1 MLPLMSDA
9 PTTAERIRSACVRA
23 GGALLA
29 IERGSE
35 NGIAIGEAREEP
47 VATPVHHL
55 LHDGSFAVAL
65 PVDRDGEA
73 GCGVAGAQALLELT
87 DYAPLPLREPV
98 RSLVWVRGRLR
109 RVPPGAVAKL
119 LDLIAAEDPNP
130 ALLQIDTPKSTASDG
145 EDRYVLM
152 RLEVASVVVTD
163 ATGAE
168 PVSVE
173 DLLTASPDPFCE
185 IESSL
190 LWHLDTV
197 HNDVVA
203 RLVSRL
209 PAPLRRGQV
218 RPLGLDR
225 YGVRFRV
232 EGSDG
237 DHDVRL
243 PFHKPVDDMTGLNQ
257 AIRVLMGCPFINGL
271 RARR

>member
-1 MLPLMSDA
+1 MAPLSSPT
-9 PTTAERIRSACVRA
+9 PTTAERIRSACARA

-29 IERGSE
+29 LEGT
-35 NGIAIGEAREEP
+35 ARRDP
-47 VATPVHHL
+47 VATPMYYL
-55 LHDGSFAVAL
+55 LPDGSFAVAL
-65 PVDRDGEA
+65 PVDFVGEA
-73 GCGVAGAQALLELT
+73 SCPVSGSQAVLELT

-98 RSLVWVRGRLR
+98 RSLVWMRGRLH
-109 RVPPGAVAKL
+109 RVPPDTVTDM
-119 LDLIAAEDPNP
+119 LDLIAAEHPNP
-130 ALLQIDTPKSTASDG
+130 ALLQVETPRSAPSDG
-145 EDRYVLM
+145 DPRYALL

-168 PVSVE
+168 AVSVA
-173 DLLTASPDPFCE
+173 DLLAARPDPFCE
-185 IESSL
+185 IETNI

-203 RLVSRL
+203 RLVSKL

-225 YGVRFRV
+225 YGVRFRI

-237 DHDVRL
+237 DRDVRL
-243 PFHKPVDDMTGLNQ
+243 PFHRPVDDMTGLSQ

>member
-1 MLPLMSDA
+1 MLPLPYPS

-29 IERGSE
+29 AETAQPRQ
-35 NGIAIGEAREEP
+35 EP
-47 VATPVHHL
+47 VLTPVHHL
-55 LHDGSFAVAL
+55 LPDGSFALAI
-65 PVDRDGEA
+65 PNSCDGKPPA
-73 GCGVAGAQALLELT
+73 GSQALLELT

-98 RSLVWVRGRLR
+98 RSLVWVRGRLQEFH
-109 RVPPGAVAKL
+109 PAEVAETV
-119 LDLIAAEDPNP
+119 DRIAAEWPHP
-130 ALLQIDTPKSTASDG
+130 ALLQVDTPRCPPPDG
-145 EDRYVLM
+145 RETRYTLV
-152 RLEVASVVVTD
+152 RLEIASVVVTD

-173 DLLTASPDPFCE
+173 DLLAARPDPFCE
-185 IESSL
+185 IESNL
-190 LWHLDTV
+190 LWHLDTA
-197 HNDVVA
+197 HSEVVA

-209 PAPLRRGQV
+209 PAPLRRGLV

-232 EGSDG
+232 EGEDR

-243 PFHKPVDDMTGLNQ
+243 PFHKPVDDMTGLSQ

-271 RARR
+271 RARQ

>member
-1 MLPLMSDA
+1 MLPLTSAA
-9 PTTAERIRSACVRA
+9 PTTAERIRSACAGA

-29 IERGSE
+29 IENE
-35 NGIAIGEAREEP
+35 DARKEP

-55 LHDGSFAVAL
+55 LPDGSFAVAL
-65 PVDRDGEA
+65 PADRGGRTARVDGS
-73 GCGVAGAQALLELT
+73 QALLELT

-109 RVPPGAVAKL
+109 QVPPGAVTQI
-119 LDLIAAEDPNP
+119 LDLIATECPDP
-130 ALLQIDTPKSTASDG
+130 ALLLVDTPQSIPSD
-145 EDRYVLM
+145 EAEPRYTLL
-152 RLEVASVVVTD
+152 RLEIASVVVTD

-168 PVSVE
+168 AVSVL
-173 DLLTASPDPFCE
+173 DLLAARPDPFCAV
-185 IESSL
+185 ESSL
-190 LWHLDTV
+190 LSRLDND
-197 HNDVVA
+197 HGDVVA

-209 PAPLRRGQV
+209 PAPLRRGHV

-232 EGSDG
+232 EGNDG
-237 DHDVRL
+237 DRDFRL
-243 PFHKPVDDMTGLNQ
+243 PFHKPVDDMIELSQ

>member
-1 MLPLMSDA
+1 MLPLTSA
-9 PTTAERIRSACVRA
+9 SPTTAERIRSACVRA

-29 IERGSE
+29 LEKGEEHEDERGD
-35 NGIAIGEAREEP
+35 P
-47 VATPVHHL
+47 VTTPVHHM
-55 LHDGSFAVAL
+55 LHDGSFAVTL
-65 PVDRDGEA
+65 PVDRVGEA
-73 GCGVAGAQALLELT
+73 GWRAARSQALLELT

-98 RSLVWVRGRLR
+98 RSLVWVRGRLHQI
-109 RVPPGAVAKL
+109 PPDAVTTT
-119 LDLIAAEDPNP
+119 LDLIAAECPNP
-130 ALLQIDTPKSTASDG
+130 VLLQVDTPKSAPSDRH
-145 EDRYVLM
+145 ETRYALL
-152 RLEVASVVVTD
+152 RLEIASVVVTD

-173 DLLTASPDPFCE
+173 DLLAAPPDPFCE
-185 IESSL
+185 IESTL
-190 LWHLDTV
+190 LWHLDNA
-197 HNDVVA
+197 HSDVVA

-232 EGSDG
+232 EGNDG

-243 PFHKPVDDMTGLNQ
+243 PFHKPVDDMTGLSQ

-271 RARR
+271 RARQ

>member
-1 MLPLMSDA
+1 MLSLPCPA

-29 IERGSE
+29 LET
-35 NGIAIGEAREEP
+35 AHARQDP
-47 VATPVHHL
+47 VVTPVHHL
-55 LHDGSFAVAL
+55 LPDGSFALAL
-65 PVDRDGEA
+65 PGERETRP
-73 GCGVAGAQALLELT
+73 GGTVAGSQALLELT

-98 RSLVWVRGRLR
+98 RSLVWVRGQLHEFH
-109 RVPPGAVAKL
+109 PAEVAQTV
-119 LDLIAAEDPNP
+119 DLIAAEWPHP
-130 ALLQIDTPKSTASDG
+130 ALLQVDTPRCAPSDG
-145 EDRYVLM
+145 QETRYTLV

-168 PVSVE
+168 PVSVA
-173 DLLTASPDPFCE
+173 DLLAARPDPFCE
-185 IESSL
+185 IESNL
-190 LWHLDTV
+190 LWHLDTA
-197 HNDVVA
+197 HSDVVA

-232 EGSDG
+232 EGKDR

-243 PFHKPVDDMTGLNQ
+243 PFHKPVDDMTGLSQ

-271 RARR
+271 RARP

>member
-1 MLPLMSDA
+1 MLPLTSAA
-9 PTTAERIRSACVRA
+9 PTTAERIRSACARA

-29 IERGSE
+29 VE
-35 NGIAIGEAREEP
+35 REEP
-47 VATPVHHL
+47 VPTPVHHL

-65 PVDRDGEA
+65 PSDGTA
-73 GCGVAGAQALLELT
+73 GGRVCVSQALLELT

-98 RSLVWVRGRLR
+98 RSLVWVRGHLR
-109 RVPPGAVAKL
+109 QVPPNEINPT
-119 LDLIAAEDPNP
+119 LDVIASECPHP
-130 ALLQIDTPKSTASDG
+130 ALLQVDTPKCMPPTPG
-145 EDRYVLM
+145 EDRYTLL

-168 PVSVE
+168 PVDIR
-173 DLLTASPDPFCE
+173 DLLAARPDPFCE

-190 LWHLDTV
+190 LWHLDTA
-197 HNDVVA
+197 HGDVVA

-209 PAPLRRGQV
+209 PAPLRRGHV

-232 EGSDG
+232 EGGDG
-237 DHDVRL
+237 DDHDIRL
-243 PFHKPVDDMTGLNQ
+243 PFHKPVDDMTGLSQ

-271 RARR
+271 RARP

>member
-1 MLPLMSDA
+1 MLPLTCPA

-29 IERGSE
+29 L
-35 NGIAIGEAREEP
+35 EAPHARQDP
-47 VATPVHHL
+47 VVTPVHHL
-55 LHDGSFAVAL
+55 LPDGSFALAL
-65 PVDRDGEA
+65 PNAGDGQPD
-73 GCGVAGAQALLELT
+73 GGVAGSQALLELT

-109 RVPPGAVAKL
+109 EFQPTEVAATV
-119 LDLIAAEDPNP
+119 DQIAAEWPHQ
-130 ALLQIDTPKSTASDG
+130 ALLQVDTPRCAPWDG
-145 EDRYVLM
+145 QEPRYTLV
-152 RLEVASVVVTD
+152 RLEIASVVVTD

-173 DLLTASPDPFCE
+173 ALLAARPDPFCE
-185 IESSL
+185 IESNL
-190 LWHLDTV
+190 LWHLDTA
-197 HNDVVA
+197 HSDVVA

-232 EGSDG
+232 EGKDR

-243 PFHKPVDDMTGLNQ
+243 PFHKPVDDMTGLSQ

>member
-1 MLPLMSDA
+1 MVLPLTCPS

-29 IERGSE
+29 LETVH
-35 NGIAIGEAREEP
+35 ARQDP
-47 VATPVHHL
+47 VVTPVHHL
-55 LHDGSFAVAL
+55 LPDGSFALAL
-65 PVDRDGEA
+65 PSERDGQPDGTIA
-73 GCGVAGAQALLELT
+73 GSQALLELT

-98 RSLVWVRGRLR
+98 RSLVWVRGRLQEFR
-109 RVPPGAVAKL
+109 PAKIAETV
-119 LDLIAAEDPNP
+119 DLIAAEWPHP
-130 ALLQIDTPKSTASDG
+130 ALLQVDTPRSAPSDG
-145 EDRYVLM
+145 QEARYTLF
-152 RLEVASVVVTD
+152 RLEIASVVVTD

-168 PVSVE
+168 PVSVA
-173 DLLTASPDPFCE
+173 DLLAARPDPFCE
-185 IESSL
+185 IESNL

-197 HNDVVA
+197 HSDVVA

-232 EGSDG
+232 EGADR

-243 PFHKPVDDMTGLNQ
+243 PFHKPVDDMTGLSQ

-271 RARR
+271 RARQ

>member
-1 MLPLMSDA
+1 MLPLTSAA
-9 PTTAERIRSACVRA
+9 PTTSERIRSACIRA

-29 IERGSE
+29 IE
-35 NGIAIGEAREEP
+35 NADARTEP

-65 PVDRDGEA
+65 PADRDG
-73 GCGVAGAQALLELT
+73 GAARVDGSQALLELT

-109 RVPPGAVAKL
+109 QVPPGAVTKI
-119 LDLIAAEDPNP
+119 LDLIATECPDP
-130 ALLQIDTPKSTASDG
+130 ALLQVDTPRSIPSDG
-145 EDRYVLM
+145 AEPRYTLL
-152 RLEVASVVVTD
+152 RLEIASIVVTD

-168 PVSVE
+168 AVSVA
-173 DLLTASPDPFCE
+173 DLLAARPDPFCE
-185 IESSL
+185 IESNV
-190 LWHLDTV
+190 LWQLDNA
-197 HNDVVA
+197 HGDVVA

-209 PAPLRRGQV
+209 PAPLRRGHV

-225 YGVRFRV
+225 YGVRFRI
-232 EGSDG
+232 EGNDG
-237 DHDVRL
+237 DHDIRL
-243 PFHKPVDDMTGLNQ
+243 PFHKPVDDMIGLSQ

>member
-1 MLPLMSDA
+1 MALPSCPI
-9 PTTAERIRSACVRA
+9 PTTAERIRTACARA

-29 IERGSE
+29 LET
-35 NGIAIGEAREEP
+35 GETQREP
-47 VATPVHHL
+47 IATPVHHL
-55 LHDGSFAVAL
+55 LPDGSFAVVL
-65 PVDRDGEA
+65 PADREA
-73 GCGVAGAQALLELT
+73 GGPVSGTQALLELT
-87 DYAPLPLREPV
+87 DYAPLPVREPV
-98 RSLVWVRGRLR
+98 RSLVWVRGSLHP
-109 RVPPGAVAKL
+109 VPAAAVNDT

-130 ALLQIDTPKSTASDG
+130 ALLQVETPRSAPCDG
-145 EDRYVLM
+145 ELRYRLL
-152 RLEVASVVVTD
+152 RLEIDSVVVTD

-168 PVSVE
+168 PVGVA
-173 DLLTASPDPFCE
+173 DLLAARPDPFCE

-203 RLVSRL
+203 RLVSKL
-209 PAPLRRGQV
+209 PPPLRRGQV

-232 EGSDG
+232 EGNDG

-243 PFHKPVDDMTGLNQ
+243 PFHKPVDDMTGLSQ
-257 AIRVLMGCPFINGL
+257 AIRVLMGCPFVNGL

>member
-1 MLPLMSDA
+1 MLPLTACPA

-29 IERGSE
+29 LETVP
-35 NGIAIGEAREEP
+35 ARQDP
-47 VATPVHHL
+47 VVTPVHHL
-55 LHDGSFAVAL
+55 LPDGSFALAL
-65 PVDRDGEA
+65 PGANDA
-73 GCGVAGAQALLELT
+73 VAGAQALLELT

-98 RSLVWVRGRLR
+98 RSLVWVRGRVR
-109 RVPPGAVAKL
+109 EFHPDEVAETV
-119 LDLIAAEDPNP
+119 DLIAAEWPHP
-130 ALLQIDTPKSTASDG
+130 ALLQVDTPRCAPSDG
-145 EDRYVLM
+145 HEPRYTLL
-152 RLEVASVVVTD
+152 RLEIASVVVTD

-173 DLLTASPDPFCE
+173 DLLAARPDPFCE
-185 IESSL
+185 VESNL
-190 LWHLDTV
+190 LWHLDTA
-197 HNDVVA
+197 HSDVVA

-209 PAPLRRGQV
+209 PSRLRRGQV

-232 EGSDG
+232 EGPDR

-243 PFHKPVDDMTGLNQ
+243 PFHKPVDDMTGLSQ

-271 RARR
+271 RARS

>member
-1 MLPLMSDA
+1 VLPLTSAA
-9 PTTAERIRSACVRA
+9 PTTAERIRSACTRA

-29 IERGSE
+29 IENE
-35 NGIAIGEAREEP
+35 DAREEP

-55 LHDGSFAVAL
+55 LHDGSFAIAL
-65 PVDRDGEA
+65 PADRDG
-73 GCGVAGAQALLELT
+73 GAARVDGSQALLELT

-98 RSLVWVRGRLR
+98 RSLVWVRGRLQQ
-109 RVPPGAVAKL
+109 VPPGAVTKI
-119 LDLIAAEDPNP
+119 LDLIATECPDP
-130 ALLQIDTPKSTASDG
+130 ALLQVDTPRSMPSDG
-145 EDRYVLM
+145 GEARYTLL
-152 RLEVASVVVTD
+152 RLEIGSVVVTD

-168 PVSVE
+168 AVSVE
-173 DLLTASPDPFCE
+173 DLLVARPDPFCG

-190 LWHLDTV
+190 LWHLDNA
-197 HNDVVA
+197 HGDVVA

-225 YGVRFRV
+225 YGVRFRI
-232 EGSDG
+232 EGNDG
-237 DHDVRL
+237 DHDIRL
-243 PFHKPVDDMTGLNQ
+243 PFHKPVDDMIGLSQ

>member
-1 MLPLMSDA
+1 MLPLSCHA

-29 IERGSE
+29 IEHDD
-35 NGIAIGEAREEP
+35 P
-47 VATPVHHL
+47 VPTPVHHL
-55 LHDGSFAVAL
+55 MDNGCFALAL
-65 PVDRDGEA
+65 PVQREHERP
-73 GCGVAGAQALLELT
+73 VAGSQALLELT

-98 RSLVWVRGRLR
+98 RSLVWVRGRLQE
-109 RVPPGAVAKL
+109 VP
-119 LDLIAAEDPNP
+119 AAEILTTLDAIATECPNP
-130 ALLQIDTPKSTASDG
+130 ALLGVDTPRCAPSGG
-145 EDRYVLM
+145 EDQRYTLL
-152 RLEVASVVVTD
+152 RLEIASVVVTD

-168 PVSVE
+168 PVTVD
-173 DLLTASPDPFCE
+173 DLLAARPDPFCE
-185 IESSL
+185 FESSL
-190 LWHLDTV
+190 LWHLDTA
-197 HNDVVA
+197 HSDVVA

-232 EGSDG
+232 EGNDR

-243 PFHKPVDDMTGLNQ
+243 PFHKPVDDMTGLRQ

-271 RARR
+271 RARG